1 MAGKQIV
8 WDKTSE
14 RLYHTGVDRVVLF
27 PTDITTGNYT
37 LGVGWNGVTKI
48 SASPDGGDTTQVYA
62 NNGVYLNLVAKE
74 NFKGSISAYTYPK
87 EWEMCDGSAPIYAK
101 TTSDE
106 HATFTALKGIRAT
119 GQQRCPF
126 GLAYRTLIGN
136 DTKGTDYGYELHLV
150 YNATA
155 GVSSQDYQTVNDSPE
170 ALEFSWDFST
180 LPVDVP
186 GAKPSAHL
194 VISSVECPADKLK
207 QIETI
212 LYGTDSTDPRMP
224 LPGELITLLG
234 GVGG

>member
-14 RLYHTGVDRVVLF
+14 RLYRTGVDRVVLF
-27 PTDITTGNYT
+27 PQKTTDGTYNV
-37 LGVGWNGVTKI
+37 GVGWNGVTKV
-48 SASPDGGDTTQVYA
+48 SESPDGGDTTQVYA
-62 NNGVYLNLVAKE
+62 NNGIYLNLVAKE

-87 EWEMCDGSAPIYAK
+87 EWEQCDGSASILA
-101 TTSDE
+101 SSNSG
-106 HATFTALKGIRAT
+106 ATPVKGLRVT
-119 GQQRCPF
+119 GQTRTPF

-136 DTKGTDYGYELHLV
+136 DTHGTDHGYELHLV

-170 ALEFSWDFST
+170 ALELSWDFST

-194 VISSVECPADKLK
+194 VISSLTADADKLK
-207 QIETI
+207 KLETK
-212 LYGTDSTDPRMP
+212 LYGTESADPTLP
-224 LPGELITLLG
+224 LPQEVITILG
-234 GVGG
+234 GIGG

>member
-14 RLYHTGVDRVVLF
+14 RLYRTGVDRVVLF
-27 PTDITTGNYT
+27 PQTTGGAYGE
-37 LGVGWNGVTKI
+37 GVGWNGVTKV
-48 SASPDGGDTTQVYA
+48 SESPDGGDATAIYA
-62 NNGVYLNLVAKE
+62 NNGIYLNLVAKE

-87 EWEMCDGSAPIYAK
+87 EWEACDGSASILASK
-101 TTSDE
+101 GG
-106 HATFTALKGIRAT
+106 ATPVKGLRVT
-119 GQQRCPF
+119 GQTRTPF

-136 DTKGTDYGYELHLV
+136 DTAGTDHGYEIHLV

-170 ALEFSWDFST
+170 ALELSWDFST

-194 VISSVECPADKLK
+194 VISSLTAEPSKL
-207 QIETI
+207 QALETK
-212 LYGTDSTDPRMP
+212 LYGSESTAPA
-224 LPGELITLLG
+224 LPTPAEVIATLG